1 MRIFGDM
8 GVGQESWSRVLL
20 IAFCRDRADFDGF
33 LTGRDMFSSFMNGF
47 VL

>member
-1 MRIFGDM
+1 MCVTSMI
-8 GVGQESWSRVLL
+8 S
-20 IAFCRDRADFDGF
+20 CCDRADFDGF